1 MQHAKELRRKKRM
14 KILLYVVIFAVFQTA
29 IVTLFALTIMKF
41 RTPKFRVRSATF
53 ETFDVQSSSFN
64 MRMNAQLSVRNAN
77 FGHFRY
83 RNTTVDFYYRD
94 IKVGEVLVDRARA
107 KWRSTRRFNV
117 TVDLTSSNIGTSN
130 AQLASDISSGILPLR
145 AQSRMRGRITIL
157 FIMKKNR
164 SPNMNCTM
172 NLAIQSRQLQNLMC
186 SWLIHSFFYVKIIL
200 RFDFQNHMCWTL
212 RKY

>member
-1 MQHAKELRRKKRM
+1 MVEEGPMQHAKELRRKKRM
-14 KILLYVVIFAVFQTA
+14 KILLYVAIFAVFQIA
-29 IVTLFALTIMKF
+29 VITLFSLTIMKF

-53 ETFDVQSSSFN
+53 ENFDVQPSSFN
-64 MRMNAQLSVRNAN
+64 MRINAQLTVRNAN

-94 IKVGEVLVDRARA
+94 VKVGEAFVDRARA

-117 TVDLTSSNIGTSN
+117 TADLTSTNIGTSN
-130 AQLASDISSGILPLR
+130 AQYLASDISSGILPLR
-145 AQSRMRGRITIL
+145 AQSRMRGRITIM

-172 NLAIQSRQLQNLMC
+172 NLAIQSRQLQNLIC
-186 SWLIHSFFYVKIIL
+186 
-200 RFDFQNHMCWTL
+200 R
-212 RKY
+212 